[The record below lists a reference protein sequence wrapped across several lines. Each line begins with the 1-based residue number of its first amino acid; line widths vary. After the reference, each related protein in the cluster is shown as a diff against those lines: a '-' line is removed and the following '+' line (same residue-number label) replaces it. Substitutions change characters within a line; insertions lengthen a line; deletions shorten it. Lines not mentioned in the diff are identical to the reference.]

1 MQSADA
7 DEGMIG
13 TIGGAQS
20 SDVDESPGYS
30 PLKAWCSVGIL
41 LIFSLF
47 SILYRQ
53 VIALLVEPIKADL
66 QLSDTQLGLLQGLA
80 FALFYSL
87 AGIPIGWAVDR
98 FPRRIIIYLGITFW
112 SLSTAACGLATNFW
126 QLFAGR
132 TSVGIGEATL
142 TPVAVSLI
150 SDRYPPN
157 RVATPF
163 GVYSA
168 GFYLGSGVALGI
180 GGWVISLFAGQTHIV
195 FPVIG
200 SVASWQAVFLVI
212 GLPGVLVAFLARLLH
227 DPHPV
232 RPRRAKAPEGDMGN
246 LFTFF
251 RIRRR
256 VVTHAFAAFSLATFL
271 SYAIGAWTPAFLS
284 REFGVSPGRIGWTF
298 GLVLAFSGA
307 VGSFGGGLIL
317 DRIYR
322 AGWKDAYFMVP
333 GYAAIVASFFL
344 AGAYFM
350 PSVTMVL
357 VTLGIGMSIMSV
369 TAPASYSTWRKISV
383 PEVRGQLS
391 AAAVLCMGLFG
402 AGFGPLA
409 VALVTNYV
417 VGDEARL
424 GLSLSIVLGTA
435 APLMGLVFLTGRRS
449 LSAIPD

>member
-47 SILYRQ
+47 SILDRQ

-150 SDRYPPN
+150 SDLYPPN

-195 FPVIG
+195 FPVVG
-200 SVASWQAVFLVI
+200 SV
-212 GLPGVLVAFLARLLH
+212 
-227 DPHPV
+227 
-232 RPRRAKAPEGDMGN
+232 
-246 LFTFF
+246 
-251 RIRRR
+251 
-256 VVTHAFAAFSLATFL
+256 
-271 SYAIGAWTPAFLS
+271 
-284 REFGVSPGRIGWTF
+284 
-298 GLVLAFSGA
+298 
-307 VGSFGGGLIL
+307 
-317 DRIYR
+317 
-322 AGWKDAYFMVP
+322 
-333 GYAAIVASFFL
+333 
-344 AGAYFM
+344 
-350 PSVTMVL
+350 
-357 VTLGIGMSIMSV
+357 
-369 TAPASYSTWRKISV
+369 
-383 PEVRGQLS
+383 
-391 AAAVLCMGLFG
+391 
-402 AGFGPLA
+402 
-409 VALVTNYV
+409 
-417 VGDEARL
+417 
-424 GLSLSIVLGTA
+424 
-435 APLMGLVFLTGRRS
+435 
-449 LSAIPD
+449 